1 MDLIKSGQR
10 ASIFFQKEENI
21 VEISCIIDKI
31 YDDRIVLELPQYF
44 MRYIEFLNVGK
55 RLTVKIFS
63 KLGTIDFNTIV
74 ISSPLE
80 DEFSIELDPNALK
93 LTPNSE
99 IPSIDAMEKFNILI
113 NEQEV
118 LNVRTFKI
126 STSYIKFYCENLLEV
141 GSLYSCELILP
152 DDYGKIELEIII
164 SEIDPVYDNEYTATY
179 SRISEDDRQKLLY
192 YMYVYSNN
200 ID

>member
-99 IPSIDAMEKFNILI
+99 IPSIDAIEKFNIYI
-113 NEQEV
+113 YEHEV
-118 LNVRTFKI
+118 LNERTFQI
-126 STSYIKFYCENLLEV
+126 STSYIKFYCDNLLEV
-141 GSLYSCELILP
+141 GSLYKCELILP
-152 DDYGKIELEIII
+152 EDYGKIELEIII
-164 SEIDPVYDNEYTATY
+164 SEIDPVYDNEYTAKY
-179 SRISEDDRQKLLY
+179 SRMTEEDRQNLLY